1 MPRRDLLDLRNGIIL
16 TFLVVIVVLYTK
28 LLHQNITITTTFS
41 PEQRAYD
48 NSQNFSFDESLTP
61 SINAT
66 PPPILYESE
75 TTHFDG
81 LIKYTRTTPNT
92 TPNLLILVLTKD
104 AASWGQDP
112 DKPPRTFYDF
122 LDLLIT
128 TNINLT
134 TTSLAL
140 WTSSPEQY
148 HLFRTATTHL
158 PQPLA
163 RLSIFLDPT
172 PDDTI
177 NRANRHAPSLQS
189 TRRSTVA
196 RLRNKLLLH
205 ALGPEPHHL
214 WLDSDIQYLS
224 PGIIQLL
231 LFHSAS
237 NPDAGIITARCQD
250 GPTYNYDKNAW
261 AGGRLPGPGPEFLS
275 ADPAIAAAE
284 AETKSR
290 LVDELIHGTKDND
303 LIPLDA
309 VGGTILYMRASLV
322 WEGLNFPSYYTVGT
336 RWGRDGWDGIETE
349 GLCYVARKLDG
360 GGCYVLGGKNYVM
373 HTN

>member
-16 TFLVVIVVLYTK
+16 TFLAVIVVLYSK
-28 LLHQNITITTTFS
+28 LLHQNITFTTIFS

-48 NSQNFSFDESLTP
+48 SSPNASLDGSLTP
-61 SINAT
+61 GINAT
-66 PPPILYESE
+66 PPPIFYETE

-81 LIKYTRTTPNT
+81 LVKYTRTTPNT

-104 AASWGQDP
+104 ATSWGQDP
-112 DKPPRTFYDF
+112 DKPARTFHDF
-122 LDLLIT
+122 LDLLLT

-140 WTSSPEQY
+140 WTTSQEQY
-148 HLFRTATTHL
+148 QLFRTATTHL
-158 PQPLA
+158 LQPLA
-163 RLSIFLDPT
+163 RLSIFLDT
-172 PDDTI
+172 NTADDTTD
-177 NRANRHAPSLQS
+177 RANRHHPSLQS

-214 WLDSDIQYLS
+214 WLDADIQYLS

-231 LFHSAS
+231 LFHSTTT
-237 NPDAGIITARCQD
+237 PTAGIITARCQD

-261 AGGRLPGPGPEFLS
+261 AGARPGPGPETLS
-275 ADPAIAAAE
+275 ADPAIAAVE
-284 AETKSR
+284 AESKAR
-290 LVDELIHGTKDND
+290 LVDELIDGTKDSD

-309 VGGTILYMRASLV
+309 VGGTILYMRAGLV

-349 GLCYVARKLDG
+349 GLCYVARRLEG
-360 GGCYVLGGKNYVM
+360 GGCYVLGGKNHVV